1 MASFFSERAG
11 RVARRREV
19 VAAALFAGVFVLGL
33 VLGTAF
39 FPAAFLAVLFGAE
52 VFLAGVFFAVL
63 FLVATPAEAGVLLAG
78 FLVAADLLTL
88 LLEEAFLEVFF
99 EEDLA
104 DVFFALAPSERL
116 VCRVPLRADFAG
128 LFSALLA
135 LCLFFPGL
143 MGAGT

>member
-1 MASFFSERAG
+1 
-11 RVARRREV
+11 VV
-19 VAAALFAGVFVLGL
+19 VAALLAGVFVVGL
-33 VLGTAF
+33 VLRTAF

-52 VFLAGVFFAVL
+52 VFLAVLFLAVL
-63 FLVATPAEAGVLLAG
+63 FLVAAPAEAGLLLAG

-88 LLEEAFLEVFF
+88 LWEEAFLEVFF

-104 DVFFALAPSERL
+104 DVFFALPPSERL

-135 LCLFFPGL
+135 LCLFFPGF

>member
-1 MASFFSERAG
+1 M
-11 RVARRREV
+11 V
-19 VAAALFAGVFVLGL
+19 GL
-33 VLGTAF
+33 VLRTAF
-39 FPAAFLAVLFGAE
+39 FRAAFLAVLLGAE
-52 VFLAGVFFAVL
+52 VFSAEGFLAVL
-63 FLVATPAEAGVLLAG
+63 FLVAVPAEAGLLLAG

-104 DVFFALAPSERL
+104 DVFFALPPSERL

-135 LCLFFPGL
+135 LCLFFPGF

>member
-1 MASFFSERAG
+1 M
-11 RVARRREV
+11 
-19 VAAALFAGVFVLGL
+19 LGL

-63 FLVATPAEAGVLLAG
+63 FLVATPAEAGLLLAG

-88 LLEEAFLEVFF
+88 LLEAFLEVFF

>member
-1 MASFFSERAG
+1 M
-11 RVARRREV
+11 V
-19 VAAALFAGVFVLGL
+19 GL
-33 VLGTAF
+33 VLRTAF
-39 FPAAFLAVLFGAE
+39 FPAAFLAVLLGAE
-52 VFLAGVFFAVL
+52 VFLAVL
-63 FLVATPAEAGVLLAG
+63 FLVAVPAEAGLLLAG

-104 DVFFALAPSERL
+104 DAFFALAPSERL
-116 VCRVPLRADFAG
+116 VCGVPLRADFAG
-128 LFSALLA
+128 VFSALLA